1 MTRRDFNTD
10 WAFSA
15 DQGRTW
21 TPVTLP
27 HDAQLTLAR
36 SPKAPGKSATGF
48 FPGGAFQYRK
58 RFTLTGEEAAGHVEI
73 AFGGVY
79 KNPVV
84 RVNGKDVTEAGQ
96 HLPAYGYLP
105 FRVSGDGLLREGENC
120 IEVDCS
126 NEQQPD
132 TRWYSGAGIYRPVW
146 MDLCGKTYLVPG
158 SVRVRTLGIGNEAEL
173 EIQAKTVP
181 EELAQQLRIRI
192 LSPAGEPVAERVGT
206 GTVMVPA
213 ALLWSEASPNLYIAE
228 FSGED
233 GEILARVRFGIRR
246 IEWDKSG
253 MYVNGESV
261 LLRGGCIHAD
271 NGVIGARET
280 LESERRRI
288 RILKENGFN
297 AIRCAHNP
305 ASEELL
311 EACDELG
318 MYVMDEMWDMWYR
331 KKSRYDYAADFPAHY
346 QRDIRRTVE
355 KDFNHPSVLLYSIG
369 NEVSEPAEKKG
380 VDLAEEMVLLF
391 HELDPSRPVTA
402 GINLMIL
409 TRSAAGNGVYKE
421 DGGLNDS
428 GDEKLSGMNSTMF
441 NMMASMVG
449 TGMNR
454 AANGRKADAITS
466 PVLDLLDIAGYNYAS
481 GRYPKEG
488 RLHPDRVIL
497 GSETFPQDIA
507 KNWAMVKKYP
517 YLVGDFMWTAW
528 DYLGEAGIG
537 AWSYSQDAKGFAKPY
552 PWLLADA
559 GAFDITGEPNGEAL
573 WARAVFG
580 ESGKPYLAVQPMNH
594 PGEKLIRAV
603 WRGTN
608 AIPSWNFAGCE
619 GNTCTVE
626 VYSTAPFV
634 ALFVN
639 GKRVGKKRTKE
650 ARALFRTRYV
660 PGVLKAVS
668 YNAAGQKIG
677 EDVLV
682 SGKGETRLLLTAEK
696 TSIPAGGV
704 VYLDLDLA
712 DPAADKSGHVL
723 WDGKTPFVRQCSADR
738 TVRIQADGAE
748 LLGFGSANPRTE
760 ERFDA
765 GAYTTW
771 YGHALAV
778 LRLLDKEAV
787 VTAEDGAHRAR
798 ITLHASDSRTGG
810 AS

>member
-517 YLVGDFMWTAW
+517 LPGWRLHVDRLGLSRGGRDRRLVLF
-528 DYLGEAGIG
+528 
-537 AWSYSQDAKGFAKPY
+537 P
-552 PWLLADA
+552 
-559 GAFDITGEPNGEAL
+559 
-573 WARAVFG
+573 
-580 ESGKPYLAVQPMNH
+580 
-594 PGEKLIRAV
+594 
-603 WRGTN
+603 
-608 AIPSWNFAGCE
+608 GCE
-619 GNTCTVE
+619 GVCK
-626 VYSTAPFV
+626 
-634 ALFVN
+634 ALSLAS
-639 GKRVGKKRTKE
+639 RRC
-650 ARALFRTRYV
+650 R
-660 PGVLKAVS
+660 
-668 YNAAGQKIG
+668 
-677 EDVLV
+677 
-682 SGKGETRLLLTAEK
+682 RL
-696 TSIPAGGV
+696 
-704 VYLDLDLA
+704 
-712 DPAADKSGHVL
+712 
-723 WDGKTPFVRQCSADR
+723 
-738 TVRIQADGAE
+738 
-748 LLGFGSANPRTE
+748 
-760 ERFDA
+760 
-765 GAYTTW
+765 
-771 YGHALAV
+771 
-778 LRLLDKEAV
+778 
-787 VTAEDGAHRAR
+787 
-798 ITLHASDSRTGG
+798 
-810 AS
+810 